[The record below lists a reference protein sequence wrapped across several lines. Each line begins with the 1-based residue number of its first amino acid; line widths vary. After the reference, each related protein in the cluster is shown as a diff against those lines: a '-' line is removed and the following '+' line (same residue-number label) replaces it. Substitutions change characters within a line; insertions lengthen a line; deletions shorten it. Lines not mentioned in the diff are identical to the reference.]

1 MSFNVLVIPEDFTKD
16 EHVLKPL
23 VKNILEECGRKATVE
38 VCREPNFQGVDSA
51 LKLSALRE
59 VIELYPMIHLFVLVV
74 DRDGKTGRNQRTD
87 EIERTLSDELKPT
100 GKRFLAEVAW
110 QEVEVFILAGL
121 RLPKTW
127 RWNEIRA
134 DANVKDTYFKELVV
148 SRGTGKFPHQGRKK
162 LMAES
167 ISNWQRIK
175 SRCPE
180 DVLALITRANEP
192 Y

>member
-16 EHVLKPL
+16 EHILKPI
-23 VKNILEECGRKATVE
+23 VEHIFKDCGRRAQVQ
-38 VCREPNFQGVDSA
+38 VCREPNFQGVDAA

-59 VIELYPMIHLFVLVV
+59 VIELYPMVHLFVLVV
-74 DRDGKTGRNQRTD
+74 DRDGKPGRKQRTD
-87 EIERTLSDELKPT
+87 EIERTLSDELK

-121 RLPKTW
+121 RLPSTW
-127 RWNEIRA
+127 RWNAIRD

-148 SRGTGKFPHQGRKK
+148 RRGMGKYPHQGRKK